1 MPNLIPR
8 DFIDRLVS
16 DSDIVSVL
24 GAYLDLNKKGNNY
37 VCKCPWHDEKTGS
50 FTVSPQKSIYHC
62 FGCGKGGNVLTF
74 VQEMEGLSFVEA
86 VEKLAEINGVT
97 VPRESRSNIE
107 DYSNIYQLNQVL
119 AEYYLSALKDKKN
132 KQVVDYLKDRGV
144 TGETAKKFLIGYADF
159 NQTEIKEKL
168 IEQFG
173 VETLL
178 KSKNFLKNE
187 KGIYPFF
194 RNRLIFPIKNS
205 PGKIIGFGG
214 RSIDDSMPKY
224 VNSSDSKFFNKQ
236 RELYG
241 FNNAKQDH
249 KKDYFIVT
257 EGYMDVVM
265 LSQHGIENSVAS
277 LGTAF
282 SLNHLQKLFKLKKKV
297 VFCFDSDEAGLKA
310 AWKSLQLSLGQVFD
324 DKTVRFLFLPEGEDP
339 DSYVKE
345 NGQEAFIKKIERSM
359 VLETFV
365 YQFIKRGRNLDSPE
379 DIRLIIHDFKQI
391 IKLAKSETLKEMLLQ
406 KFEKELN
413 IKKDL
418 LLKQDGPK
426 KKITKPSPKKDK
438 FVTEFNN
445 QYCLIIYLYE
455 NYYETIKESAETFEN
470 FLLKPIEEKDR
481 LVFLP
486 IDLELDKLAETI
498 RALREGQKRKS
509 KDYEILDTAIYAKAM
524 MIDINLTNEEALNEF
539 NRATD
544 SIRLEFD
551 KSFLEY
557 LKELAEKRE
566 LSVERKENLQKL
578 LNLSDNISV
587 QEEEL
592 IKFLNTMVDF

>member
-24 GAYLDLNKKGNNY
+24 GVYLDLNKKGNNY

-74 VQEMEGLSFVEA
+74 IQEMEGLGFVEA
-86 VEKLAEINGVT
+86 VERLAEINGVT
-97 VPRESRSNIE
+97 VPRESRSNTE

-119 AEYYLSALKDKKN
+119 AEHYLSALKDEKN
-132 KQVVDYLKDRGV
+132 KHVVDYLKNRGV

-159 NQTEIKEKL
+159 NQVKIKEKL
-168 IEQFG
+168 LDQFG
-173 VETLL
+173 EETLL

-187 KGIYPFF
+187 KGMYPFF

-224 VNSSDSKFFNKQ
+224 LNSSDSKFFNKQ

-241 FNNAKQDH
+241 FNDAKQDH
-249 KKDYFIVT
+249 KNDYFIVT

-265 LSQHGIENSVAS
+265 LSQHGIQNSVAS

-282 SLNHLQKLFKLKKKV
+282 SLNHLQKLFKLKRKI
-297 VFCFDSDEAGLKA
+297 VFCFDSDEAGLNA
-310 AWKSLQLSLGQVFD
+310 AWKSLQICLGQVFD

-345 NGQEAFIKKIERSM
+345 NGQEEFLKKVERSM

-365 YQFIKRGRNLDSPE
+365 YQFIKRGKNLDSPE
-379 DIRLIIHDFKQI
+379 DIRLIIFEFKKI
-391 IKLAKSETLKEMLLQ
+391 IKLTKSETLIEMLLQ

-413 IKKDL
+413 IKRDL
-418 LLKQDGPK
+418 LLKEDEQK
-426 KKITKPSPKKDK
+426 KKIIKPLPKKNEIK
-438 FVTEFNN
+438 EFNN

-455 NYYETIKESAETFEN
+455 NYYETIKKSADSFEQFLFNHKILEST
-470 FLLKPIEEKDR
+470 
-481 LVFLP
+481 
-486 IDLELDKLAETI
+486 ELDSLAAILRSISKGEKLHDANEFDA
-498 RALREGQKRKS
+498 AL
-509 KDYEILDTAIYAKAM
+509 YAKAM
-524 MIDINLTNEEALNEF
+524 MIDINLTSEEALNEF
-539 NRATD
+539 DRVTD
-544 SIRLEFD
+544 NIRLEFD

-566 LSVERKENLQKL
+566 LNIERKENLQKL

>member
-24 GAYLDLNKKGNNY
+24 GIYLDLNKKGNNY

-74 VQEMEGLSFVEA
+74 IQEMEGLGFVEA
-86 VEKLAEINGVT
+86 VERLAEINGVT
-97 VPRESRSNIE
+97 VPRESRSNTE

-119 AEYYLSALKDKKN
+119 AEHYLSALKDEKN
-132 KQVVDYLKDRGV
+132 KHVVDYLKNRGV

-159 NQTEIKEKL
+159 NQVEIKEKL
-168 IEQFG
+168 LDQFG
-173 VETLL
+173 EETLL

-187 KGIYPFF
+187 KGMYPFF

-224 VNSSDSKFFNKQ
+224 LNSSDSKFFNKQ

-324 DKTVRFLFLPEGEDP
+324 DKTVRFLFLPKGEDP

-345 NGQEAFIKKIERSM
+345 NGQEAFVKKIERSM

-413 IKKDL
+413 INKDL

-426 KKITKPSPKKDK
+426 KKISKPLSKKKEKID
-438 FVTEFNN
+438 FDNES
-445 QYCLIIYLYE
+445 CLIIYLYE
-455 NYYETIKESAETFEN
+455 NYPQIIKNSTESFEDFLLNAENDRLSDLKETIKSISKASQAH
-470 FLLKPIEEKDR
+470 K
-481 LVFLP
+481 
-486 IDLELDKLAETI
+486 EL
-498 RALREGQKRKS
+498 S
-509 KDYEILDTAIYAKAM
+509 IYAKSM
-524 MIDINLTNEEALNEF
+524 MIDMNLSDEEALNEF
-539 NRATD
+539 NRVTD
-544 SIRLEFD
+544 NLRLEFD

-557 LKELAEKRE
+557 LKKLAEKRE
-566 LSVERKENLQKL
+566 LTPDRKENLQKL